1 VIVISPVSV
10 QSKWREMQERYG
22 LPVAENLSFCGVR
35 SVRHKQPKHGMLT
48 RRDYTELVRHG
59 RQERTIQKTDFDCTD
74 KFAQFLSDGVLL
86 VIDDFQ
92 HLKNVTSQFTSCQEL
107 IRGIVEAFEAG
118 SNSRVLL
125 LSGSPI
131 DKEEQATTL
140 FRTLNVMRSQHICRF
155 NVGMRQMEVR
165 GMDENIAY
173 CRLIDYTG
181 TSNILNT
188 HRWWYMNEHQ
198 MRRACYQLFQ
208 RVFKPRMASAM
219 PPPTLGGNLK
229 KFNAFY
235 DIRERRDREKLT
247 AGVRALES
255 AVRFDR
261 ATDRTNFQH
270 GADALSALTLA
281 LLQIETAKLDTII
294 RIARNTLMT
303 DVNTKVVICVNYTRT
318 LEAIAEALAWW
329 NPLRMDGG
337 TSKDRRKRIMD
348 SFQEG
353 NTSRRVLI
361 ANSSVCATGIDLDDK
376 HGEYPRLALVSPNYN
391 TINLYQLGHRFQR
404 LDTKSDATV
413 HMVFAKHAHE
423 LPVIN
428 ALARKGGVMRE
439 TTVEQAAAGVLFQG
453 SIQSGKRNKT

>member
-1 VIVISPVSV
+1 
-10 QSKWREMQERYG
+10 
-22 LPVAENLSFCGVR
+22 
-35 SVRHKQPKHGMLT
+35 
-48 RRDYTELVRHG
+48 
-59 RQERTIQKTDFDCTD
+59 
-74 KFAQFLSDGVLL
+74 
-86 VIDDFQ
+86 
-92 HLKNVTSQFTSCQEL
+92 
-107 IRGIVEAFEAG
+107 
-118 SNSRVLL
+118 
-125 LSGSPI
+125 
-131 DKEEQATTL
+131 
-140 FRTLNVMRSQHICRF
+140 
-155 NVGMRQMEVR
+155 
-165 GMDENIAY
+165 MDEIIAY

-188 HRWWYMNEHQ
+188 HRWWYVNEHQ

-208 RVFKPRMASAM
+208 RVFKPKMSSAM
-219 PPPTLGGNLK
+219 PPPTLGGSLE

-261 ATDRTNFQH
+261 ATGRTNFQH

-318 LEAIAEALAWW
+318 LEVIAEALAWW
-329 NPLRMDGG
+329 NPLRMDGR
-337 TSKDRRKRIMD
+337 TPKDRRKRIMD

-353 NTSRRVLI
+353 NASRRVLI

-376 HGEYPRLALVSPNYN
+376 HGEYPRLALVSPTYN

-423 LPVIN
+423 LPVLN
-428 ALARKGGVMRE
+428 ALARKGSVMRE
-439 TTVEQAAAGVLFQG
+439 TTVEQAAAGVLFPG
-453 SIQSGKRNKT
+453 EYRKWEEERNIEEGEPDSLIRSFIRNRAARRISRAIRAYLYRPRGPLYKKARIDFIKLV